1 MNSEED
7 LAASRMPNANFG
19 SELEWLIFYMWL
31 KPANF
36 RFRIPDTV
44 IMRRD
49 KTQGLVL
56 GNWYFSTAQGRILK
70 KNRVN
75 CTVPKI
81 SSQYCGKFNSNFE
94 PVAATAYHY
103 DIRSDDTPGMVKKD
117 ILTLEHIAV
126 HDFKSFCQMLE
137 QLLEYGCM
145 PGS

>member
-1 MNSEED
+1 MNSDEE
-7 LAASRMPNANFG
+7 LASKMRNANFG

-31 KPANF
+31 RPANF
-36 RFRIPDTV
+36 KFRIPDTV
-44 IMRRD
+44 IMKRD
-49 KTQGLVL
+49 RAQTLAI

-75 CTVPKI
+75 CTIPKI
-81 SSQYCGKFNSNFE
+81 GSSYCSKFNSNFE

-137 QLLEYGCM
+137 NLLSYQGI
-145 PGS
+145 